1 MTPSLLLGR
10 DIDAMR
16 TKAGIERA
24 VVDVLRRLG
33 FLPPQPKGAP
43 KLHVV
48 NCMGPVT
55 FTIANRPWGPP
66 SEQRGGGHPGGRQ

>member
-24 VVDVLRRLG
+24 VVDVLGRLG
-33 FLPPQPKGAP
+33 FLPQQPKGVP
-43 KLHVV
+43 K
-48 NCMGPVT
+48 CT
-55 FTIANRPWGPP
+55 
-66 SEQRGGGHPGGRQ
+66 S